1 MIAYQFQIVADTE
14 ETAQQFMQTVSAEDA
29 SVEEWEYNVGT
40 LEHKQEYYD
49 FGSTHLS
56 PKRLQHLAEQMEVV
70 LVYANNK
77 AEIDQ
82 EDDKLVQRVL
92 KAHEIVATMN
102 LASDQEILHQ
112 MFETHRRLS
121 EEAG

>member
-1 MIAYQFQIVADTE
+1 MTAYQFQIVANAE
-14 ETAQQFMQTVSAEDA
+14 EVAQQFIQAAGAEDA

-40 LEHKQEYYD
+40 PEHKQECYG
-49 FGSTHLS
+49 FGLTHLS
-56 PKRLQHLAEQMEVV
+56 PKRLQYLADQMGVA

-92 KAHEIVATMN
+92 KAREIVAAMN
-102 LASDQEILHQ
+102 LASEQEILHQ
-112 MFETHRRLS
+112 MFETYRHLS
-121 EEAG
+121 EEAS

>member
-1 MIAYQFQIVADTE
+1 MTVYQFQILTNTE
-14 ETAQQFMQTVSAEDA
+14 EAAHQFMQSVSTEDA
-29 SVEEWEYNVGT
+29 SIEEWEYNVGT
-40 LEHKQEYYD
+40 PEYKQECYG
-49 FGSTHLS
+49 FGLTHLS
-56 PKRLQHLAEQMEVV
+56 PKRLQHLADQMEVV

-92 KAHEIVATMN
+92 KAREIVAAMN

-112 MFETHRRLS
+112 MFETYRYLS

>member
-1 MIAYQFQIVADTE
+1 MTAYQFQIAADTE
-14 ETAQQFMQTVSAEDA
+14 EVAQQFIQAVSAEDA

-40 LEHKQEYYD
+40 SKYKQECYG
-49 FGSTHLS
+49 FGLTNLS
-56 PKRLQHLAEQMEVV
+56 PKRLQHLAKQMGVV
-70 LVYANNK
+70 VYANDK

-92 KAHEIVATMN
+92 KAREIVAAMN

-112 MFETHRRLS
+112 MFETYRHLS

>member
-1 MIAYQFQIVADTE
+1 MTVYQFQILTNTE
-14 ETAQQFMQTVSAEDA
+14 EAAYQFMQAVSAEDA

-40 LEHKQEYYD
+40 PEHKQECYG
-49 FGSTHLS
+49 FGLTHLS
-56 PKRLQHLAEQMEVV
+56 PKRLQHLADQMEVV
-70 LVYANNK
+70 LVYANTK

-92 KAHEIVATMN
+92 KAREIVASMN

-112 MFETHRRLS
+112 MFETYRHLS